1 MSVWSILRRVHGRGK
16 ALTRVRG
23 GRRDTDTAIATVL
36 VLRPSIVRNH
46 MTSIY
51 QTLVMRSHSELVE
64 LLYAH
69 GLTAFNGSPPR
80 LQRVSPLGVQV

>member
-1 MSVWSILRRVHGRGK
+1 MSVWSILRRVLGRGK

-36 VLRPSIVRNH
+36 VLSPRIVRNH

-51 QTLVMRSHSELVE
+51 QTLCNALPQRVGRASVR
-64 LLYAH
+64 
-69 GLTAFNGSPPR
+69 PR
-80 LQRVSPLGVQV
+80 LDGL